1 MVCGA
6 AEICVSWG
14 RQLLPALP
22 DFGLEHPNSRLRD
35 TSFPPSSLST
45 LRPPAAALG
54 PFQRWLCWLVV
65 QRVGRAAIRRTLGGA
80 WSHRA
85 PWYMRQ
91 SLHDA
96 MGALAAK
103 NGEVG

>member
-14 RQLLPALP
+14 RQPLPALP
-22 DFGLEHPNSRLRD
+22 DFGPEHPNSRLRD
-35 TSFPPSSLST
+35 DSCPPTIST

-54 PFQRWLCWLVV
+54 PFQLALLAVV
-65 QRVGRAAIRRTLGGA
+65 IQRVGRAAIRRAPGGA
-80 WSHRA
+80 WSRLA
-85 PWYMRQ
+85 PWYMYQ
-91 SLHDA
+91 SLPDA

-103 NGEVG
+103 KGEVG

>member
-1 MVCGA
+1 MACGA

-14 RQLLPALP
+14 RQLL
-22 DFGLEHPNSRLRD
+22 R
-35 TSFPPSSLST
+35 
-45 LRPPAAALG
+45 
-54 PFQRWLCWLVV
+54 
-65 QRVGRAAIRRTLGGA
+65 RALGGA